1 VTGAALSVTRARW
14 ITAPPGRHRRGAHRA
29 IGDPGEPQPGR
40 LVLLILTGDARSGDH
55 PGWRRGRSVLLDV
68 DRKIA
73 EARVACR
80 VRALPG
86 GNAAADGEPRQ
97 AGRLS
102 RRDLKRPARAVDFA
116 RALGVVRTV
125 MMRDLAVLE
134 GSGLRLARPA
144 AVFYAVEPPMADA
157 VTAEEYGQ
165 LAREASVIWVV
176 PGRSAPLMSP
186 LFAGDARVLT
196 DHDVVTSEIVHLLR
210 G

>member
-1 VTGAALSVTRARW
+1 VTGGALSVTRPRW
-14 ITAPPGRHRRGAHRA
+14 ITAPPGRHRRGAHAA
-29 IGDPGEPQPGR
+29 IGDAEEPQAGR

-55 PGWRRGRSVLLDV
+55 AGWRRGRSVLLDV

-73 EARVACR
+73 MARVACR

-86 GNAAADGEPRQ
+86 GDTAAGSEPRQ

-102 RRDLKRPARAVDFA
+102 RRDLKRPARAEDFA
-116 RALGVVRTV
+116 RALAVVRTV

-134 GSGLRLARPA
+134 HSGLRLTRPA
-144 AVFYAVEPPMADA
+144 AVLYAVEPPLADA

-165 LAREASVIWVV
+165 LAQDASVTWVV
-176 PGRSAPLMSP
+176 PSRSAQLMSR

-196 DHDVVTSEIVHLLR
+196 DHDGVTGEIVHLLR
-210 G
+210 R